1 MGLYLGLDSSTQG
14 LKAML
19 IDAAGGA
26 IVATAAVNYSQEL
39 PLYQCPNGFLADH
52 DPLVKRSDPLMWAE
66 ALDLVLGKLRSSG
79 APLDEVKGV
88 SGSGQQH
95 GSVYVDASFERRLR
109 GGGET
114 GLAERVRA
122 ALSRRAAPIWM
133 DSSTS
138 AECREITAAVGDKAL
153 RELTGSPAVERF
165 TGPQI
170 RKFFKEEPEAYGKT
184 DRVHLVS
191 SFMASLLVGANAPI
205 DFGDGSGMNLLNLKT
220 LKWDEAIA
228 AATAPGLLEKLPPAV
243 ASGTVV
249 GGLASY
255 FARYGLRPG
264 VPVLAWSG
272 DNPCSLVG
280 MGAASPGTAVISLGT
295 SDTFFAALPQPVTD
309 PAGYGHVFGNPAGGF
324 MCLICFKNGSLARE
338 RVKDLLGV
346 DWEFFGGEAFAT
358 SEPGCRGNLML
369 PYFVPEIT
377 PLALAAGPFYRGD
390 DAFIAGGGAPA
401 ERIRA
406 VVEAQALSMK
416 LHSGWI
422 GGGFRRIRVTGGASR
437 SPGVCQTLADVFQA
451 PLEKISVPDSA
462 TLGAAM
468 LAARAVGGH
477 GWEELAG
484 KFAATSVTVEPDRS
498 LAGLYAGRLEAFAA
512 FERETLAAP

>member
-26 IVATAAVNYSQEL
+26 IVAEAAVNFSREL
-39 PLYQCPNGFLADH
+39 PGYQCPNGFLDDP

-66 ALDLVLGKLRSSG
+66 ALDLVLGKLRGAG
-79 APLDEVKGV
+79 APLGEVEGV

-95 GSVYVDASFERRLR
+95 GSVYVDGSFEAALR
-109 GGGET
+109 GGGEAA
-114 GLAERVRA
+114 LAERVRG

-170 RKFFKEEPEAYGKT
+170 RKFFKEEPGAYAKT

-191 SFMASLLVGANAPI
+191 SYMASLLVGGNAPI

-228 AATAPGLLEKLPPAV
+228 AATAPGLLGKLPPAV
-243 ASGTVV
+243 PSSSVV
-249 GGLASY
+249 GGLSSY
-255 FARYGLRPG
+255 FGRHGLRPG
-264 VPVLAWSG
+264 VPVVAWSG

-280 MGAASPGTAVISLGT
+280 MGAAAPGTAVISLGT
-295 SDTFFAALPQPVTD
+295 SDTFFAALDKPATD

-338 RVKDLLGV
+338 RVKETLGV
-346 DWEFFGGEAFAT
+346 DWDFFGGEAFAT
-358 SEPGCRGNLML
+358 SAPGCRGNLLL

-377 PLALAAGPFYRGD
+377 PLVLSAGPRLRGD
-390 DAFIAGGGAPA
+390 GGGAPA
-401 ERIRA
+401 ELIRR
-406 VVEAQALSMK
+406 VVEAQALSMR

-422 GGGFRRIRVTGGASR
+422 GGGFRRVRVTGGASR

-451 PLEKISVPDSA
+451 PIEKISVPDSA
-462 TLGAAM
+462 ALGAAM
-468 LAARAVGGH
+468 RAAQAVGGH
-477 GWEELAG
+477 GWDELAG
-484 KFAATSVTVEPDRS
+484 KFAATSATVEPDRS
-498 LAGLYAGRLEAFAA
+498 LARLYAGRLEAFAA
-512 FERETLAAP
+512 FERETLAGL